1 MNTLPRLG
9 LAVAVLM
16 LSACAQRPVLRQPDP
31 VVQPA
36 ALVPAQFPAGAAATT
51 GPSIAGLDWSAY
63 FADARLRELIGLALQ
78 HNRDLQA
85 AGLNI
90 QRAQAQYQIRS
101 AAQLPT
107 VNAAGTASVSGNT
120 DTTIQKYQVGLATT
134 AYELDLWGRVA
145 NLRDAALQNYYATQS
160 AERAVQ
166 IALIGQ
172 IAQAFVTL
180 AADQE
185 QLRLAQQTHQVQQ
198 QLLTLNQKRLQVGI
212 GSAVPVRQSELS
224 VETARLAI
232 GTYQT
237 LIEQDKNLLRL
248 LVGTD
253 LPDTA
258 LPSRLPAQLASPA
271 TLSTGVPSDLLRNRP
286 DLAQA
291 EYSLSAAGANLAAA
305 RAAFYPTVT
314 LGGQVGLSAD
324 RVGDLFKSG
333 AFGFSIGPSISLPI
347 FDHGARQANLQV
359 SEVEQQLALTTYQ
372 KAIQT
377 AFREV
382 ADVQATRQFLHDRLQ
397 AQRRLVSASEGNYQ
411 LSQARNR
418 AGLDSNLS
426 VLDAQ
431 RQLFNAQQGQI
442 SLQQAALLSEVN
454 LYKALGGGAKAVSPT
469 APAAQAGSSGG
480 ATGSGEGSIP
490 LSSQASATLPDRQ
503 AQLTVTT
510 PAVGGVQ
517 AVAETPSR

>member
-9 LAVAVLM
+9 LAIAVLM

-63 FADARLRELIGLALQ
+63 FADARLRELIGMALQ

-258 LPSRLPAQLASPA
+258 LPSHPVHRGAQ
-271 TLSTGVPSDLLRNRP
+271 
-286 DLAQA
+286 
-291 EYSLSAAGANLAAA
+291 
-305 RAAFYPTVT
+305 
-314 LGGQVGLSAD
+314 
-324 RVGDLFKSG
+324 
-333 AFGFSIGPSISLPI
+333 
-347 FDHGARQANLQV
+347 
-359 SEVEQQLALTTYQ
+359 
-372 KAIQT
+372 
-377 AFREV
+377 
-382 ADVQATRQFLHDRLQ
+382 
-397 AQRRLVSASEGNYQ
+397 
-411 LSQARNR
+411 
-418 AGLDSNLS
+418 
-426 VLDAQ
+426 
-431 RQLFNAQQGQI
+431 
-442 SLQQAALLSEVN
+442 
-454 LYKALGGGAKAVSPT
+454 
-469 APAAQAGSSGG
+469 
-480 ATGSGEGSIP
+480 
-490 LSSQASATLPDRQ
+490 
-503 AQLTVTT
+503 
-510 PAVGGVQ
+510 
-517 AVAETPSR
+517 